1 MQSYYFIDS
10 VSLEQCKIL
19 KTLCARYSF
28 VRIIGRGSMHLV
40 SFLSNTTGDGFR
52 YRRLQNETTRG
63 NLSCPV
69 ALYRETTLETYKS
82 SKPLHVWVILDQKSH
97 KKRHENVYLHEQEPI
112 WNALLRCNVHSIEE
126 EKTVEINFLHPIG
139 YFERN
144 CDKSFPNIYQYLTK
158 EWVMKNVRFVVR
170 FSQLHL

>member
-19 KTLCARYSF
+19 KTLCARYQYSF

-40 SFLSNTTGDGFR
+40 SFLSNTTGDRFR
-52 YRRLQNETTRG
+52 YRRLQNETTRR

-112 WNALLRCNVHSIEE
+112 
-126 EKTVEINFLHPIG
+126 
-139 YFERN
+139 
-144 CDKSFPNIYQYLTK
+144 
-158 EWVMKNVRFVVR
+158 
-170 FSQLHL
+170 

>member
-1 MQSYYFIDS
+1 MS
-10 VSLEQCKIL
+10 
-19 KTLCARYSF
+19 R
-28 VRIIGRGSMHLV
+28 
-40 SFLSNTTGDGFR
+40 SNVPRNHF
-52 YRRLQNETTRG
+52 G
-63 NLSCPV
+63 NLQV
-69 ALYRETTLETYKS
+69 FKALIYTSGWSLIK
-82 SKPLHVWVILDQKSH
+82 KSH

-158 EWVMKNVRFVVR
+158 EWVYEKC
-170 FSQLHL
+170 